1 MEGMLFI
8 YCCEKGSGT
17 HSVLPT
23 ILKSSMD
30 GYKIV
35 KYLGEG
41 GFGQVVLAQVRT
53 TKQVS
58 TGSF

>member
-1 MEGMLFI
+1 
-8 YCCEKGSGT
+8 
-17 HSVLPT
+17 
-23 ILKSSMD
+23 MD

-41 GFGQVVLAQVRT
+41 GFGQVVLAQARA

-58 TGSF
+58 TGLSGNMQELG